1 MKTIV
6 CGPAHS
12 GKSVFIANL
21 IYRLPSDSSTTIRA
35 CPDGEGTWS
44 NNKNQQE
51 VSNVRKKGKFTKEFI
66 ENSCKA
72 IDNQT
77 SDIVLVDVGGVM
89 TKENRKIF
97 RHCDNFI
104 VLSSNEKLK
113 QKWLRYGQYL
123 GLECIGCIDSA
134 LEGKE
139 KIYSRE
145 PYLQGKIVQY
155 LGLECIGC
163 IDSALEGKEKI
174 YSREP
179 YLQGKIVGLERGEKL
194 ENSELLKTIVS
205 DIVEKSKQEKTKKTE
220 TQSFNGVII
229 ENMELAT
236 KIGNVTETL
245 TEQGNVIKHTEWSPS
260 HIPQVYKI
268 INKEINSKDEVRI
281 QGIRPNFLI
290 TAICKACQKQGVK
303 KISAFDIRSN
313 QYIPIRQLPKKR
325 GIKIKNGLSYNVILQ
340 EQNLY
345 IQYILT
351 LNIDLLQDNYTL
363 EDYSKC
369 ILPQINERKNLYLSG
384 RLPNWLIASITNSY
398 NSNRIYTFQPGR
410 GFSCVSSIDERD
422 LGTVVDGI
430 TGIDI
435 NKFYEDQKK
444 ARESHLPV
452 VPEKQGILSKLKQ
465 FFSKPSNK
473 YLDENIVAKTI
484 SEPSKR
490 ESQKQSFRKDLEP
503 NIIGPKD
510 TQNIEEKKER
520 KGQSKNENGR

>member
-145 PYLQGKIVQY
+145 PYLQGKIV
-155 LGLECIGC
+155 
-163 IDSALEGKEKI
+163 
-174 YSREP
+174 
-179 YLQGKIVGLERGEKL
+179 GLERGEKL

-245 TEQGNVIKHTEWSPS
+245 TEQGNVIKHTEWSSS

-268 INKEINSKDEVRI
+268 INKKINSKDEVRI

-313 QYIPIRQLPKKR
+313 QYIPIRQLPRKR
-325 GIKIKNGLSYNVILQ
+325 GIKIKNGLSYNVI
-340 EQNLY
+340 QNKENVF
-345 IQYILT
+345 

-398 NSNRIYTFQPGR
+398 NSSRIYTFQPGR

-444 ARESHLPV
+444 ARESHLPI

-484 SEPSKR
+484 SEPSKH

-520 KGQSKNENGR
+520 KGQAKNENGR

>member
-145 PYLQGKIVQY
+145 PYLQGKIV
-155 LGLECIGC
+155 
-163 IDSALEGKEKI
+163 
-174 YSREP
+174 
-179 YLQGKIVGLERGEKL
+179 GLERGEKL

-205 DIVEKSKQEKTKKTE
+205 DIVERSKQEKTKKTE

-245 TEQGNVIKHTEWSPS
+245 TQQGNVIKHTEWSS
-260 HIPQVYKI
+260 SNIPQVYKI
-268 INKEINSKDEVRI
+268 INKKINSKDEVRI

-325 GIKIKNGLSYNVILQ
+325 GIKIKNGLSYNVI
-340 EQNLY
+340 QNKENVFF
-345 IQYILT
+345 
-351 LNIDLLQDNYTL
+351 NIDLLQDNYTL

-398 NSNRIYTFQPGR
+398 NSNRIY
-410 GFSCVSSIDERD
+410 
-422 LGTVVDGI
+422 
-430 TGIDI
+430 
-435 NKFYEDQKK
+435 KK
-444 ARESHLPV
+444 
-452 VPEKQGILSKLKQ
+452 
-465 FFSKPSNK
+465 
-473 YLDENIVAKTI
+473 I
-484 SEPSKR
+484 S
-490 ESQKQSFRKDLEP
+490 
-503 NIIGPKD
+503 
-510 TQNIEEKKER
+510 
-520 KGQSKNENGR
+520 

>member
-1 MKTIV
+1 MRRIKNFKNKICYLGGNILKMKTIV

-145 PYLQGKIVQY
+145 PYLQGKIV
-155 LGLECIGC
+155 
-163 IDSALEGKEKI
+163 
-174 YSREP
+174 
-179 YLQGKIVGLERGEKL
+179 GLERGEKL

-268 INKEINSKDEVRI
+268 INKKINFKDEVRI

-325 GIKIKNGLSYNVILQ
+325 GIKIKNGLSYNVI
-340 EQNLY
+340 QNKENVF
-345 IQYILT
+345 

-398 NSNRIYTFQPGR
+398 NSSRIYTFQPGR

-444 ARESHLPV
+444 ARESHLPI

-484 SEPSKR
+484 SEPSKH

-520 KGQSKNENGR
+520 KGQVKKENGR

>member
-145 PYLQGKIVQY
+145 PYLQGKIV
-155 LGLECIGC
+155 
-163 IDSALEGKEKI
+163 
-174 YSREP
+174 
-179 YLQGKIVGLERGEKL
+179 GLERGEKL

-205 DIVEKSKQEKTKKTE
+205 DIVERSKQEKTKKTE

-245 TEQGNVIKHTEWSPS
+245 TEQGNVIKHTEWSSS

-268 INKEINSKDEVRI
+268 INKKINSKDEVRI

-325 GIKIKNGLSYNVILQ
+325 GIKIKNGLSYNVI
-340 EQNLY
+340 QNKENVF
-345 IQYILT
+345 

-398 NSNRIYTFQPGR
+398 NSSRIYTFQPGR

-444 ARESHLPV
+444 ARESHLPI

-484 SEPSKR
+484 SEPSKH
-490 ESQKQSFRKDLEP
+490 ESQKQSFRKDLEQ

-520 KGQSKNENGR
+520 KGQVKKENGR